1 MPPPTALIVAPNP
14 FSDLKF
20 MDHLVRSLTAGMAAK
35 AFSTAPRLER
45 VVTIVQWVKGMQE
58 MGYVTYCGEEDVEV
72 VRH

>member
-1 MPPPTALIVAPNP
+1 
-14 FSDLKF
+14 